1 MKRYALALFSSLVL
15 LPISLHAACPS
26 VATLPDVNCDGSA
39 TIVVLGDSLVAGIGD
54 ATNENQGGY
63 VLRTQEKFP
72 DARIIGHGVPGLRT
86 TTLLKR
92 LRDAFAG
99 KKYPTLA
106 ADLLDAD
113 LVVLDLGRN
122 DRWFFGPPATT
133 LRNLQRIRSLLHEQ
147 VDAARG
153 RSPVVVQPVLMLP
166 NRGSQGPWV
175 KELNDLILKAHTAE
189 YPCDLRF
196 DLVSKR
202 LLAPDNIHPTSK
214 GYAALAQ
221 TFTKYLRSSYPRYAQ
236 ASDRNGQ
243 QSSKK

>member
-1 MKRYALALFSSLVL
+1 MNRYALAFFTALVSLP
-15 LPISLHAACPS
+15 LPLHAACPS
-26 VATLPDVNCDGSA
+26 VAALPDVNCDGAA

-54 ATNENQGGY
+54 TANENQGGY
-63 VLRTQEKFP
+63 VLRTQGKFP

-86 TTLLKR
+86 TTLIKR

-99 KKYPTLA
+99 KKYPAMT

-122 DRWFFGPPATT
+122 DRWFFGPPAST
-133 LRNLQRIRSLLHEQ
+133 LRNLQRIRTLIREQ
-147 VDAARG
+147 VAVARSQ
-153 RSPVVVQPVLMLP
+153 SPVIVQPVLMLP

-175 KELNDLILKAHTAE
+175 KELNTLILNAHTAA

-214 GYAALAQ
+214 GYTALAQ
-221 TFTKYLRSSYPRYAQ
+221 TFMKYLRSIYPRYAQ
-236 ASDRNGQ
+236 AHNRERQKHRG
-243 QSSKK
+243 